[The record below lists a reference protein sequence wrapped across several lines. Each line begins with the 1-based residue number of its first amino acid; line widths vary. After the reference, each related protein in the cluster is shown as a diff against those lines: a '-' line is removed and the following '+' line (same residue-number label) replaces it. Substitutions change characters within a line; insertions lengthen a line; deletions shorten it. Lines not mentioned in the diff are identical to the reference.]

1 MKGGG
6 RSVPV
11 VSGAATR
18 AEAETASG
26 TDVWLVL
33 VRHGPRKDLRTNWW
47 SQPVYTVQ
55 LPSDLGRFR
64 LKDEDNE
71 FSVMFE
77 LKGRWYPL
85 IGVWRHTRRM
95 NLDVAENRAYSVVT
109 FGRQILRKMGAKPW
123 KARK

>member
-1 MKGGG
+1 M
-6 RSVPV
+6 PV
-11 VSGAATR
+11 VSDATIR

-26 TDVWLVL
+26 PDVWLVL
-33 VRHGPRKDLRTNWW
+33 VRHRPCKDLRTDWW
-47 SQPVYTVQ
+47 SRPVHTVQ

-77 LKGRWYPL
+77 FKGRWYPL
-85 IGVWRHTRRM
+85 IGVWRRTGRT
-95 NLDVAENRAYSVVT
+95 NLDVAEIRAYSVVT